1 MGKCEPPEF
10 TTAGSHFNPEGKK
23 HGLSNP
29 EGPHAGDLPN
39 LDVAADGTGQVHY
52 LATKVTLNPGP
63 ASLFDA
69 DGTAVVVHANADDHF
84 TDPTGNSGG
93 RIACG
98 VIQKA
103 S

>member
-1 MGKCEPPEF
+1 M
-10 TTAGSHFNPEGKK
+10 T
-23 HGLSNP
+23 L
-29 EGPHAGDLPN
+29 
-39 LDVAADGTGQVHY
+39 AA
-52 LATKVTLNPGP
+52 GP
-63 ASLFDA
+63 ASLFQA
-69 DGTAVVVHANADDHF
+69 AGTALVIHANPDDHF